1 MLCNRTERSAGL
13 PNVYDVLADYYDRF
27 TAHHDYELWVGRL
40 LGLARVGGLRGARAL
55 DVGCGTGKSIEPLLR
70 RGFDVTGCD
79 LSQGMLD
86 VAAVKLGPAVELH
99 RCDLRSLPRLGSFD
113 LVTCLDDVLN
123 YVTDPGALERA
134 LAGLARNLA
143 PGGRLL
149 FDANTLAT
157 YRGFFRVTEA
167 VEDDAS
173 LLIWRGEAPAGLP
186 PGELARA
193 RLDIF
198 ERRDDGWVRSTSH
211 HEQRHH
217 PEPLVRR
224 AIERAGLSLLGVY
237 GQDPAVN
244 LEAGVDE
251 LRHSKAIYLAS
262 CPEPSKEVNTC

>member
-13 PNVYDVLADYYDRF
+13 PNVYDVLADHYDRF

-40 LGLARVGGLRGARAL
+40 LGLARAGGLRGALAL

-70 RGFDVTGCD
+70 RGFQVTGCD
-79 LSQGMLD
+79 LSARMLE
-86 VAAVKLGPAVELH
+86 VAATKLGAAVELH
-99 RCDLRSLPRLGSFD
+99 RCDLRDLPRLGSFE

-123 YVTDPGALERA
+123 YVTDPAALERS
-134 LAGLARNLA
+134 LGGLARNLA
-143 PGGRLL
+143 PGGLL
-149 FDANTLAT
+149 VFDANTLAT
-157 YRGFFRVTEA
+157 YRGFFRATEV
-167 VEDDAS
+167 VEDDTS
-173 LLIWRGEAPAGLP
+173 VLIWRGDAPVEIG
-186 PGELARA
+186 PGGLARA

-198 ERRDDGWVRSTSH
+198 ARRDGCWVRSTSR

-217 PEPLVRR
+217 PEPLLRR
-224 AIERAGLSLLGVY
+224 AIERAGLRLHGVY

-262 CPEPSKEVNTC
+262 RPEPSKEVNTC